1 VVGRRAAAFES
12 GSSDRKA
19 GETRGSG
26 ACCRGCCP
34 RCRAGQG
41 AAATPLHSACI
52 VLSSM
57 LWLLRDAHS
66 AAQAQQT
73 LKQAWLLQL
82 DGSANNTVLA
92 TVVDAVGA
100 RVRLAVPLLAL

>member
-1 VVGRRAAAFES
+1 
-12 GSSDRKA
+12 
-19 GETRGSG
+19 
-26 ACCRGCCP
+26 
-34 RCRAGQG
+34 
-41 AAATPLHSACI
+41 
-52 VLSSM
+52 M

-92 TVVDAVGA
+92 TVVDA